1 MHLPA
6 PLHVTV
12 LVRALD
18 VGPKLERV
26 WRLSCAVGE
35 EGVRLRRDLP
45 FEPGRPVAV
54 ELTLPDQD
62 LRVAATGVV
71 AEVPPDDDDND
82 DHDDDESDASVDA
95 DRPRP
100 RAVVFTALDPVARRS
115 LATYVEERMLSA

>member
-1 MHLPA
+1 VHLPA

-18 VGPKLERV
+18 TGPQLERV

-35 EGVRLRRDLP
+35 EGVLLRRDLP
-45 FEPGRPVAV
+45 FEAGRPVRV

-62 LRVAATGVV
+62 QLIAAIGVV
-71 AEVPPDDDDND
+71 TDVAPDPDDEAAEND
-82 DHDDDESDASVDA
+82 QPSDDEEA

-100 RAVVFTALDPVARRS
+100 RAVTFTALDPLARRQ
-115 LATYVEERMLSA
+115 LAKYIEERMLSA